1 LHGPFARGR
10 SVAPSRTWIAGLWL
24 VVGAIAL
31 HPEVAPAQADS
42 DNVVCEDGAA
52 LASGPPDP
60 NLLSREASQGI
71 RAFWCERYD
80 ETGAT
85 QRHGL
90 YREFY
95 ANGARRV
102 DGHYVDSML
111 AGPIAIRN
119 SDGSLF
125 LRGFLEDGD
134 WSGGLEIFHET
145 GAVWFE
151 AEFRSGSLVGPL
163 RTHYPDGA
171 LESETRFQAGRE
183 DGLARSFYPSAAG
196 GRLKSEAHVEAD
208 EIVGV
213 HRLLDR
219 NSEVVRSIDSNEGP
233 PLWRRIREKP
243 AAPNF
248 DRVSDSASSASD
260 LPGTSAKSK
269 LRD

>member
-1 LHGPFARGR
+1 MHGPSAQGQ
-10 SVAPSRTWIAGLWL
+10 SVAPSRTSIAGFWI
-24 VVGAIAL
+24 VVRAIAL
-31 HPEVAPAQADS
+31 HPAVAPAQADCG
-42 DNVVCEDGAA
+42 NVVCEGGAA
-52 LASGPPDP
+52 RASGPPD
-60 NLLSREASQGI
+60 
-71 RAFWCERYD
+71 
-80 ETGAT
+80 
-85 QRHGL
+85 
-90 YREFY
+90 REFY
-95 ANGARRV
+95 ASGARRV
-102 DGHYVDSML
+102 DGHYVGSML

-125 LRGFLEDGD
+125 LRGFLEDGE
-134 WSGGLEIFHET
+134 WSGALEIFHET

-163 RTHYPDGA
+163 RTRYPDGA
-171 LESETRFQAGRE
+171 LESETCFQTGRE

-196 GRLKSEAHVEAD
+196 GRLKSEAHAEAD
-208 EIVGV
+208 EIVVV

-219 NSEVVRSIDSNEGP
+219 NGEVVRSIDSSEGP

-248 DRVSDSASSASD
+248 DRASDSASSVSD